1 MPREQTLASARCT
14 TITQNVPK
22 EAYEFLTN
30 ENINTVMEYI
40 NDSMTAT
47 TLKHRK
53 KSTSRDVVTS
63 ELIYY
68 WMVTLNIPS
77 QYEKWHL
84 NRLLTLIDV
93 CNVKNGKPEKMSRR
107 ETADE
112 YRSINARRRAEAKL
126 ARR

>member
-1 MPREQTLASARCT
+1 MTD
-14 TITQNVPK
+14 
-22 EAYEFLTN
+22 
-30 ENINTVMEYI
+30 ENINDVMEYI

-47 TLKHRK
+47 TVTHRK
-53 KSTSRDVVTS
+53 KSTSRDIVTS
-63 ELIYY
+63 EVIYY

-107 ETADE
+107 ETADQ